1 MNNYLIDIIFFD
13 NSELLESCE
22 IDNHNQ
28 LLYFVSI
35 YKNLVYCLDIKT
47 GVINSMQTIGP
58 VGCVRILGY
67 KKLIVAETN
76 GIYEFDFN
84 SLTSLKLHDFV
95 KEDGVRFNDGILDT
109 KGRFLIGTMGYP
121 EIVNKKGKL
130 YSYYEGNYTKL
141 LDEITISNGIAF
153 ASDNKIMYYID
164 TPTKKVVKYDYDL
177 ENGSITNKT
186 DLIKFNTNS
195 FPDGMCIDDNQN
207 LFIAEWGGSCISKWD
222 SRNGKLLTKYH
233 LPVLNITSCAL
244 DNNNNIYITTAKSD
258 NIKEQYGGALLYLKF
273 IK

>member
-13 NSELLESCE
+13 NSELLESIE

-35 YKNLVYCLDIKT
+35 YKHLVYCLDLNSGI
-47 GVINSMQTIGP
+47 ISSMQTIGP

-76 GIYEFDFN
+76 GIYEFDF
-84 SLTSLKLHDFV
+84 SFLTSIKLHNFV
-95 KEDGVRFNDGILDT
+95 KEDGVRFNDGILDS

-121 EIVNKKGKL
+121 EIINNKGKL

-153 ASDNKIMYYID
+153 ASDNKAMYYID

-177 ENGSITNKT
+177 ENGAISNKT
-186 DLIKFNTNS
+186 DLIEFSTDS
-195 FPDGMCIDDNQN
+195 FPDGMCIDANQN
-207 LFIAEWGGSCISKWD
+207 LYIAEWGGSCISKWD
-222 SRNGKLLTKYH
+222 SRNGKLLTRYD

-244 DNNNNIYITTAKSD
+244 DNNNNLYITTAKSD
-258 NIKEQYGGALLYLKF
+258 NINEHYGGALLYLKF
-273 IK
+273 LK

>member
-1 MNNYLIDIIFFD
+1 LNNYIIDIIFFD

-35 YKNLVYCLDIKT
+35 YKNLVYCLDINT
-47 GVINSMQTIGP
+47 GIINSMQTTGP
-58 VGCVRILGY
+58 VGCARILGY

-76 GIYEFDFN
+76 GVYEFDFN
-84 SLTSLKLHDFV
+84 SLKSLKLHDFV
-95 KEDGVRFNDGILDT
+95 KEDGVRFNDGILDS

-121 EIVNKKGKL
+121 EIVIKKGKL

-164 TPTKKVVKYDYDL
+164 TPTRKVVKYDYDL
-177 ENGSITNKT
+177 ENGAISNKS
-186 DLIKFNTNS
+186 DLIEFSTDS
-195 FPDGMCIDDNQN
+195 YPDGMCIDDNQN
-207 LFIAEWGGSCISKWD
+207 LFIAEWGGSSISKWN
-222 SRNGKLLTKYH
+222 SRNGKLLTRYE

-258 NIKEQYGGALLYLKF
+258 NINDQYGGALLYLKF

>member
-1 MNNYLIDIIFFD
+1 MSNYKIDIIFFD

-35 YKNLVYCLDIKT
+35 YKNLVYCLNIKT

-67 KKLIVAETN
+67 KKLIVAEIN

-95 KEDGVRFNDGILDT
+95 KEDGVRFNDGILDS

-121 EIVNKKGKL
+121 EIVDKKGKL

-153 ASDNKIMYYID
+153 ASDNKKMYYID

-177 ENGSITNKT
+177 ENGSINNKT
-186 DLIKFNTNS
+186 DLIEFITDS

-258 NIKEQYGGALLYLKF
+258 NINEQYGGALLYLKF

>member
-1 MNNYLIDIIFFD
+1 MLKNLLFTIINMTVLD
-13 NSELLESCE
+13 DAKRALQACEDGIALLTAQQKS
-22 IDNHNQ
+22 NQ
-28 LLYFVSI
+28 LLV
-35 YKNLVYCLDIKT
+35 
-47 GVINSMQTIGP
+47 
-58 VGCVRILGY
+58 
-67 KKLIVAETN
+67 
-76 GIYEFDFN
+76 
-84 SLTSLKLHDFV
+84 
-95 KEDGVRFNDGILDT
+95 ND
-109 KGRFLIGTMGYP
+109 Y
-121 EIVNKKGKL
+121 N
-130 YSYYEGNYTKL
+130 KL

-244 DNNNNIYITTAKSD
+244 DINNNIYITTAKSD
-258 NIKEQYGGALLYLKF
+258 KINEKFGGALLYLKF